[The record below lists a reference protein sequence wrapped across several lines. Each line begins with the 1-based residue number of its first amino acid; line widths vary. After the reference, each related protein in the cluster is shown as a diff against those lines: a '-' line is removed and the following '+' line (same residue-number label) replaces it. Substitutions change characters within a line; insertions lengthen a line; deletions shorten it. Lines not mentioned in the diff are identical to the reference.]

1 MALTPVALGI
11 GEAALKSRIEAIVSF
26 WGASTSFSTWG
37 DALTAVNLVAARF
50 DLPPIENL
58 RPTAH
63 FIERINAVIEAM
75 NAVTAIQDTLGSK
88 LRLLGD
94 LWHRPDL
101 TNVSGGLVS
110 EVKDVVAGVAF
121 SEANNRPA
129 ISNGGRAIVG
139 DGVAA
144 CLATTSM
151 AWGKTSNFSCFGVL
165 RCDLDAAADTAIHAA
180 FSFGQNLANGV
191 AIRRHSQGGF
201 NVLAANVSGT
211 TSSMAA
217 ASARV
222 DGAATWWLD
231 VRTTN
236 ADFYVNGVLVVTF
249 SVTPSITL
257 SRARLLAGPN
267 PAAAQLAKLR
277 LALFGFSDL
286 ASEPERT
293 AVMAVLADIASE
305 VTA

>member
-1 MALTPVALGI
+1 MALSPVTPGMT
-11 GEAALKSRIEAIVSF
+11 EAALKTRIENLVTL
-26 WGASTSFSTWG
+26 WGGTTGSVPWA
-37 DALTAVNLVAARF
+37 DVMAAVNLLAARF
-50 DLPPIENL
+50 DCAPIENL
-58 RPTAH
+58 RPMSH
-63 FIERINAVIEAM
+63 FVERINAIIAAS
-75 NAVTAIQDTLGSK
+75 NARTIIQDTLGSK

-101 TNVSGGLVS
+101 TTVAGGLVS

-121 SEANNRPA
+121 IEATNRPSVTNA
-129 ISNGGRAIVG
+129 GRVIMG

-144 CLATTSM
+144 TLATTSM

-267 PAAAQLAKLR
+267 PAAAQFAKLG

-286 ASEPERT
+286 ASEPERI
-293 AVMAVLADIASE
+293 AVMAVLADIASQ